1 MFAPLVLVE
10 VAAELA
16 VEALGALLDFAPP
29 PAFAAIGAALA
40 FVGVA
45 AVVDAAGAAF
55 FGKGRPLSAP
65 LVLVVLVVLV
75 VFFTGLAGAFLRDFA
90 GLAAG
95 LAGFLTDLAGAF
107 LAGAFFAGA
116 FFAGAFF
123 VGAFFD

>member
-1 MFAPLVLVE
+1 VFAPLELVE
-10 VAAELA
+10 VVVEL
-16 VEALGALLDFAPP
+16 
-29 PAFAAIGAALA
+29 AFAATGAALA

-65 LVLVVLVVLV
+65 LVLVVPVVLV
-75 VFFTGLAGAFLRDFA
+75 VFLTALAGAFLTDFVGLA

-95 LAGFLTDLAGAF
+95 LAGFLADLAGAF
-107 LAGAFFAGA
+107 LAGAFFDGT

-123 VGAFFD
+123 DGAFFD

>member
-1 MFAPLVLVE
+1 MFAPLELVE
-10 VAAELA
+10 VEVEL
-16 VEALGALLDFAPP
+16 
-29 PAFAAIGAALA
+29 AFAAIGAALA
-40 FVGVA
+40 FLGVA

-65 LVLVVLVVLV
+65 VVLV

-95 LAGFLTDLAGAF
+95 LAGFLADLAGAF

-123 VGAFFD
+123 DGAFFD